1 MPLKKA
7 AIVHRVTVADQ
18 YLMQFFELIVG
29 QPPFDSFMTTPTI
42 LVRQMVKTASDELPD
57 RWQQAWDNMT
67 NASLGEISRCTL
79 QEWLDEMYFDG
90 ERNEELSREAILKV
104 GELVRRM
111 LLFEPSKRASA
122 RELLQ
127 DSWFS
132 EE

>member
-1 MPLKKA
+1 
-7 AIVHRVTVADQ
+7 
-18 YLMQFFELIVG
+18 
-29 QPPFDSFMTTPTI
+29 MTTPTI

-90 ERNEELSREAILKV
+90 ERNGELSREAILKV